1 MPGDG
6 IFDSRR
12 CHRPRGEFAAAL
24 GGWNLDIRRN
34 GATVQRR
41 IGATASLNRDGAG
54 YSSAPA

>member
-24 GGWNLDIRRN
+24 GGWNLDRRRN

-54 YSSAPA
+54 C